1 MKPAIRE
8 ILAHITPVVEA
19 LGENYPAPADGDDD
33 VMPSDI
39 ELVVGVLMGL
49 TCSGAEIEEEL

>member
-33 VMPSDI
+33 VMPSDM
-39 ELVVGVLMGL
+39 EMVVGVQH
-49 TCSGAEIEEEL
+49 SWFFVNK